1 MQDNKELL
9 KQDDDILLEVKNLK
23 MYFDITTGF
32 FKTTPLKAVDNVS
45 FKIKRGETLGVV
57 GESGCGKTTLG
68 RSIMNLYNPTSG
80 DIIFDGLSISSYS
93 DLKKIKIEKKNER
106 KDLVF
111 EMNKKVKTYLKE
123 ELNGDLSTEE
133 NKNKYNYFKTSALAK
148 LQSDMRNLDLW
159 YDKKYEDKKTEIA
172 EEIKIVKDNK
182 EASLTFLKKVEK
194 SSDSKI
200 AEVDAKVKELK
211 EKALAD
217 IAEEKKLRE
226 PKIEAAK
233 TQKFASMQLLKDK
246 KIQDKVRLK
255 NSSNKKKCKKDNYV
269 EERVMY
275 EKIVADYNVEK
286 SKAYGTYQKSVNEIK
301 AKLKSDIKA
310 ARSESEYYLYVDS
323 VNDINAKEKAQLRRI
338 KSSSKYKMKQFRKQC
353 TMVFQDPYSS
363 LNPRMTVQDI
373 IAEPLDVNHLYETK
387 EERRS
392 KVLDLMKKVG
402 LSPEQSTRYAHEFSG
417 GQRQRIG
424 IARAL
429 AVNPKFI
436 VCDEPVSALD
446 VSIQAQV
453 INTFE
458 DLQKEL
464 GLTYLFIAHDLLVVR
479 HISNRIM
486 VMYLGKV
493 VELAETNELF
503 EGALHPYTISLLSA
517 VPQPDPKSARA
528 NKRIILE
535 GDVPSPMAVPT
546 GCPFRT
552 RCPRACA
559 KCKEEVPQLKEVK
572 PGHFVSCILVQEEIK
587 SKSN

>member
-1 MQDNKELL
+1 MQDNKKLL

-80 DIIFDGLSISSYS
+80 DIIFDGLSISAYS

-133 NKNKYNYFKTSALAK
+133 NKNKYKYFKTSALAK

-159 YDKKYEDKKTEIA
+159 YDKKYEDKKAEIA

-233 TQKFASMQLLKDK
+233 VQKFASMQLLKDK

-286 SKAYGTYQKSVNEIK
+286 SKAYGDYQKSVNEIK
-301 AKLKSDIKA
+301 AKLKADIKA
-310 ARSESEYYLYVDS
+310 TRAESEYYLYVDS

-338 KSSSKYKMKQFRKQC
+338 KSSSKYRMKQFRKQC

-572 PGHFVSCILVQEEIK
+572 PGHFVSCILVQEEIE

>member
-217 IAEEKKLRE
+217 IAEEKKLRD

-233 TQKFASMQLLKDK
+233 AQKFASMQLLKDK

-301 AKLKSDIKA
+301 TKLKSDIKA
-310 ARSESEYYLYVDS
+310 ARAKSEYYLYVDS

-572 PGHFVSCILVQEEIK
+572 PGHFVSCILVQEEIE

>member
-217 IAEEKKLRE
+217 IAEEKKLRD

-233 TQKFASMQLLKDK
+233 AQKFASMQLLKDK

-310 ARSESEYYLYVDS
+310 ARAESEYYLYVDS

-572 PGHFVSCILVQEEIK
+572 PGHFVSCILVQEEIE

>member
-217 IAEEKKLRE
+217 IAEEKKLRD

-233 TQKFASMQLLKDK
+233 AQKFASMQLLKDK

-310 ARSESEYYLYVDS
+310 ARAESEYYLYVDS

>member
-80 DIIFDGLSISSYS
+80 DIIFDGLSISSNS

-217 IAEEKKLRE
+217 IAEEKKLRD

-233 TQKFASMQLLKDK
+233 AQKFASMQLLKDK

-255 NSSNKKKCKKDNYV
+255 NSSNKKK
-269 EERVMY
+269 M
-275 EKIVADYNVEK
+275 
-286 SKAYGTYQKSVNEIK
+286 
-301 AKLKSDIKA
+301 KLA
-310 ARSESEYYLYVDS
+310 
-323 VNDINAKEKAQLRRI
+323 
-338 KSSSKYKMKQFRKQC
+338 
-353 TMVFQDPYSS
+353 
-363 LNPRMTVQDI
+363 
-373 IAEPLDVNHLYETK
+373 
-387 EERRS
+387 
-392 KVLDLMKKVG
+392 
-402 LSPEQSTRYAHEFSG
+402 
-417 GQRQRIG
+417 
-424 IARAL
+424 
-429 AVNPKFI
+429 
-436 VCDEPVSALD
+436 
-446 VSIQAQV
+446 
-453 INTFE
+453 
-458 DLQKEL
+458 
-464 GLTYLFIAHDLLVVR
+464 
-479 HISNRIM
+479 
-486 VMYLGKV
+486 
-493 VELAETNELF
+493 
-503 EGALHPYTISLLSA
+503 
-517 VPQPDPKSARA
+517 
-528 NKRIILE
+528 
-535 GDVPSPMAVPT
+535 
-546 GCPFRT
+546 
-552 RCPRACA
+552 
-559 KCKEEVPQLKEVK
+559 
-572 PGHFVSCILVQEEIK
+572 
-587 SKSN
+587 

>member
-159 YDKKYEDKKTEIA
+159 YDKKYEDKKTEIV

-217 IAEEKKLRE
+217 IAEEKKLRD

-233 TQKFASMQLLKDK
+233 AQKFASMQLLKDK

-310 ARSESEYYLYVDS
+310 ARAESEYYLYVDS

-572 PGHFVSCILVQEEIK
+572 PGHFVSCILVQEEIE

>member
-217 IAEEKKLRE
+217 IAEEKKLRD

-233 TQKFASMQLLKDK
+233 AQKFASMQLLKDK

-310 ARSESEYYLYVDS
+310 ARAESEYYLYVDS

-429 AVNPKFI
+429 AVNPKFF

-572 PGHFVSCILVQEEIK
+572 PGHFVSCILVQEEIE

>member
-106 KDLVF
+106 KDLIF

-217 IAEEKKLRE
+217 IAEEKKLRD

-233 TQKFASMQLLKDK
+233 AQKFASMQLLKDK

-572 PGHFVSCILVQEEIK
+572 PGHFVSCILVQEEIE